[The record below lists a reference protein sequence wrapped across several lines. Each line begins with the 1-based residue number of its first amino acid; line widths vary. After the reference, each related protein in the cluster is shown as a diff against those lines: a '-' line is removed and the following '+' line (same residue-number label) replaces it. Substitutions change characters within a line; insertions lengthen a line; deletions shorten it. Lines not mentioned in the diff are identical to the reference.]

1 MCSRSTVLVQY
12 LYGYKQDKYRTSTE
26 QIPDKYRTT
35 MDVSPLL
42 ERRKSMGMVFE
53 GFWKDEAMIIMDIII
68 DADNNKE
75 RRTKQ

>member
-1 MCSRSTVLVQY
+1 MYAVEAQHSYTICVVFN
-12 LYGYKQDKYRTSTE
+12 RTSTE

-53 GFWKDEAMIIMDIII
+53 GFWKDEAIIIMDIII

>member
-1 MCSRSTVLVQY
+1 
-12 LYGYKQDKYRTSTE
+12 
-26 QIPDKYRTT
+26 

-53 GFWKDEAMIIMDIII
+53 GYWKDEAMIIMDIII
-68 DADNNKE
+68 DADNDKE